1 MHERYDLGG
10 DRESMETRR
19 LANFVAI
26 VECGSLTRAAERM
39 HVAQPALSQQVAALE
54 AELGKPL
61 LVRTHRGV
69 TVSAAGRALY
79 TNAQSL
85 LCQLKQLE
93 SEVRA
98 AGDFIS
104 GSVSVGLPVS
114 CAALFSMPL
123 MEAVLQKYP
132 HILLRISENLSG
144 LLGELI
150 LNNRLDIAML
160 YASAGSEGLVRKPM
174 LIERMCLV
182 CQKSVGPAGAAS
194 EPVELA
200 SLSDI
205 PLVLPSHS
213 NGLRALVDAAYARHG
228 LKPKIVAELDSLPS
242 LRAAAKRGVAATIL
256 PRSAAHGGSPN
267 LIVREIVE
275 PTIERTIVL
284 CRPAAGAPSQPIVAI
299 EALLIETLQD
309 LVKSGR
315 WKGVT
320 PI

>member
-1 MHERYDLGG
+1 MPL
-10 DRESMETRR
+10 
-19 LANFVAI
+19 
-26 VECGSLTRAAERM
+26 
-39 HVAQPALSQQVAALE
+39 LE
-54 AELGKPL
+54 A
-61 LVRTHRGV
+61 VR
-69 TVSAAGRALY
+69 
-79 TNAQSL
+79 
-85 LCQLKQLE
+85 
-93 SEVRA
+93 
-98 AGDFIS
+98 
-104 GSVSVGLPVS
+104 
-114 CAALFSMPL
+114 
-123 MEAVLQKYP
+123 QKYP